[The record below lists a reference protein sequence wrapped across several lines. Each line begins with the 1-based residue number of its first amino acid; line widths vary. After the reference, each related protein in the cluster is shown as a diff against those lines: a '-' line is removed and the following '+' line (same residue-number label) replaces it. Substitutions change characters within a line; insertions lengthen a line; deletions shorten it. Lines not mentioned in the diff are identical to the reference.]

1 MKLNRRLISIALV
14 LGLTITGSVPFINGD
29 TSVTDL
35 QQQKQSK
42 QAQLNEIMK
51 KILDYQ
57 TEIKQKQSQAN
68 TLKNNIAILNLQIQS
83 TEAQIQ
89 ATESKIDATNLEI
102 ADVTGQ
108 IIETEKQIVKQKDIL
123 RELISQIN
131 DLDQMSPLEIALEN
145 DNFTDFLNQ
154 LQYATSIQERSQQ
167 VLGEIKQLNARLVT
181 KNAELKKQ
189 KSDLDVLN
197 ESLNAAKKGL
207 VDQQRAKQAVLDQ
220 TRGQERAYQ
229 KLLNQQQSL
238 QGDLEKQ
245 IFDLEVELNKR
256 LGNKRLPSIK
266 GLIDWPM
273 DGVLTQGFGNTGFTK
288 LGYTYH
294 NGIDIAA
301 PAGTPIYAVAD
312 GVVEDTDTNNFAS
325 YGNWVT
331 VRHTIQTKSGPHQLI
346 SLYAH
351 MSSFRVRK
359 GQQLKRGDLIG
370 FEGNTGNTTRLLY
383 GPGRGYHIHFGL
395 YDADGYGV
403 TAGKYPNLYGPYRI
417 PYGATYN
424 PLEYL

>member
-131 DLDQMSPLEIALEN
+131 DLDQMTPLEIALEN

>member
-1 MKLNRRLISIALV
+1 MKLNRRLVSIALV

-131 DLDQMSPLEIALEN
+131 DLDQMTPLEIALEN

>member
-1 MKLNRRLISIALV
+1 MTNRKVLSAIIAISLF
-14 LGLTITGSVPFINGD
+14 LGFSHPVIKGD
-29 TSVTDL
+29 TTVDDL
-35 QQQKQSK
+35 KQQKQEK
-42 QAQLNEIMK
+42 QAKLSEITK
-51 KILDYQ
+51 KIADYQ
-57 TEIKQKQSQAN
+57 AEIKQKQSQAN
-68 TLKNNIAILNLQIQS
+68 TLRNAIAILNLQIAA
-83 TEAQIQ
+83 TEARIE
-89 ATESKIDATNLEI
+89 ATENEIDTTNLEI
-102 ADVTGQ
+102 ADVTNQ
-108 IIETEKQIVKQKDIL
+108 IIETERQIRKQKDVL

-167 VLGEIKQLNARLVT
+167 VLTEIKQLNAQLT
-181 KNAELKKQ
+181 LKNAELKKH
-189 KSDLDVLN
+189 KSDLDALN
-197 ESLNAAKKGL
+197 ESLVASKKGL
-207 VDQQRAKQAVLDQ
+207 VDQQRSKQAMLDQ

-229 KLLNQQQSL
+229 KLLSQQQGL
-238 QGDLEKQ
+238 QSELEKE
-245 IFDLEVELNKR
+245 IFDIETELNRK
-256 LGNKRLPSIK
+256 LGNRRLPSIK

-273 DGVLTQGFGNTGFTK
+273 DGILTQGYGNTGFTK
-288 LGYTYH
+288 LGYTFH

-312 GVVEDTDTNNFAS
+312 GVVEDTDTNQYAS

-351 MSSFRVRK
+351 MTSFRVKK
-359 GQQLKRGDLIG
+359 GQQVKKGDLIG

-383 GPGRGYHIHFGL
+383 GPNRGYHIHFGL
-395 YDADGYGV
+395 YDAEGYGV
-403 TAGKYPNLYGPYRI
+403 TAGKYPNLYGAYRI
-417 PYGATYN
+417 PFGATYN